1 MLEPNGYILQ
11 IVDVKGQQNILEKY
25 KSKDLWKEKKKKRVI
40 YSNEINF
47 LLNMMSKDSSE
58 P

>member
-1 MLEPNGYILQ
+1 MER
-11 IVDVKGQQNILEKY
+11 
-25 KSKDLWKEKKKKRVI
+25 KKKKRVI

>member
-25 KSKDLWKEKKKKRVI
+25 KSKDLWKEKKKEREI
-40 YSNEINF
+40 YSNEIYF